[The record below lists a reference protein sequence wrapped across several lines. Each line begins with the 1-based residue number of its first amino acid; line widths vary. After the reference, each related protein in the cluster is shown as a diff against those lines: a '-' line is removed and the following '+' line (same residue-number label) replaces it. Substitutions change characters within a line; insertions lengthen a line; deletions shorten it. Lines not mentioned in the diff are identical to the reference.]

1 MLAHKLVL
9 DAVVDQPFKLVAIH
23 CSIEE
28 YKLAFLLNKHL
39 DLRLSRARN
48 DIDLHIKSVRALFA
62 LYKYNDHQKYCNYF
76 LVSNKSKG
84 QTKQAEAGFGSLFG
98 EEEMA
103 SKTTHLLPEY
113 AKVDFFLK
121 LEEEESDL
129 VSEVLLLDKI
139 KEIPQIATAYSIE
152 TEKIKSK
159 ENLIFD

>member
-9 DAVVDQPFKLVAIH
+9 DAVVDQPFKLIAIH

-39 DLRLSRARN
+39 NLRLSRARN
-48 DIDLHIKSVRALFA
+48 DIDFYINSVRVLFT
-62 LYKYNDHQKYCNYF
+62 LYKYNDQQRYCEYF
-76 LVSNKSKG
+76 LISNKSKG
-84 QTKQAEAGFGSLFG
+84 QSQKTTADFGSLFG

-103 SKTTHLLPEY
+103 NGTTHLIPEFN
-113 AKVDFFLK
+113 KVDFFLK
-121 LEEEESDL
+121 IEEEADF
-129 VSEVLLLDKI
+129 VSEVLLLEKI

-152 TEKIKSK
+152 TSKIKSK

>member
-9 DAVVDQPFKLVAIH
+9 DAVVDQPFKLIAIH
-23 CSIEE
+23 CSLEE

-48 DIDLHIKSVRALFA
+48 DIDLYIKSVRALFS
-62 LYKYNDHQKYCNYF
+62 LYEYKDQQKYCDYF
-76 LVSNKSKG
+76 LVSNKYKGLSKK
-84 QTKQAEAGFGSLFG
+84 TTEGFGSLFG

-103 SKTTHLLPEY
+103 SETTHLLPEY

-121 LEEEESDL
+121 LEEESGL

-139 KEIPQIATAYSIE
+139 KQIPQIATAYCVA
-152 TEKIKSK
+152 TENIKSK

>member
-23 CSIEE
+23 CSVEE

-48 DIDLHIKSVRALFA
+48 DVDLYIRSVRAVFA
-62 LYKYNDHQKYCNYF
+62 LYKYRDQQKYCDYY
-76 LVSNKSKG
+76 LISNKCKG
-84 QTKQAEAGFGSLFG
+84 QSTRTTAGFGSLFG

-103 SKTTHLLPEY
+103 SETTYLLPEFN
-113 AKVDFFLK
+113 KVDFFLK
-121 LEEEESDL
+121 IEEESEF
-129 VSEVLLLDKI
+129 VSEALLLDRI

-152 TEKIKSK
+152 TNKIKSK
-159 ENLIFD
+159 DNLIFD